1 MYDWAI
7 TGMWAVVVATVFP
20 IYFQSVAAADLPPTQ
35 ATQYFATATTLGM
48 VIIGL
53 LAPIMGAVTDYLPV
67 KKKMLTAFMALGVAS
82 SILLFFVEQGDW
94 FLGLVLFILVNM
106 GANGSTVFYDSL
118 LPHIAREEE
127 MDRVS
132 SGGFAVG
139 YLGAGLLLTG
149 CLVLIAQPTWF
160 GIPEGSTLPARLSF
174 VAVGVWWGLFTIPLL
189 LRVSEPV
196 PVLDPSRDP
205 GSGIVRSAVA
215 RLMATLRDLR
225 GYRNAFLMLVAF
237 LIYNDG
243 IGTVI
248 RMAAIYGAE
257 LGIDSSALIGAVV
270 MVQFVGVP
278 ATFLFGM
285 LAGRVGTRPAIFAGL
300 VLYLCI
306 VLLAF
311 VMRTAFHFYLL
322 AFLVGLVQGGTQGLS
337 RSLFATMI
345 PRSKSGEFF
354 GFFAVMEKF
363 SGMAG
368 PAIIA
373 VTIAWTGSSRLGI
386 LSVAVFF
393 LVGGALLAL
402 VRVEEGRSHARGE
415 ELRIRERARTP
426 SLL

>member
-20 IYFQSVAAADLPPTQ
+20 IYFQSVAAVELPPAR
-35 ATQYFATATTLGM
+35 ATQHFATATTLGM

-53 LAPIMGAVTDYLPV
+53 LAPIMGAMTDYLPV
-67 KKKMLTAFMALGVAS
+67 KKKMLSAFMALGVAA

-106 GANGSTVFYDSL
+106 GANGSTVFYDAL
-118 LPHIAREEE
+118 LPHIAQEEE

-149 CLVLIAQPTWF
+149 CLVLITQPGWF

-205 GSGIVRSAVA
+205 GTGILRSSVA
-215 RLMATLRDLR
+215 RLTATLRDLR

-257 LGIDSSALIGAVV
+257 LGIDSGALIGAVV

-300 VLYLCI
+300 MLYLCI

-311 VMRTAFHFYLL
+311 AMQTAFHFYLL

-386 LSVAVFF
+386 LSVAAFF
-393 LVGGALLAL
+393 LVGGGILAL
-402 VRVEEGRSHARGE
+402 VRVEEGRSHARRE
-415 ELRIRERARTP
+415 ERRILERARTP